1 MDSGVSGRIAR
12 DQSTTAQRSRQGSK
26 TAAGRKRSP
35 RERAD
40 LDGENGVVAWVDTA
54 SPTSQHRRP
63 TCDVRR
69 HCRPDRV
76 SREYTE
82 SPRMWFPDRQE
93 PLSRPI
99 MQFAQALLET
109 IGTKRPSSISITTVV
124 TVSGSSGNFNE
135 KAS

>member
-1 MDSGVSGRIAR
+1 MDSGVSGGIAR
-12 DQSTTAQRSRQGSK
+12 DRSTTAQRSRQGSK

-54 SPTSQHRRP
+54 SPTSKHRRP

-69 HCRPDRV
+69 HCRPNGV

-82 SPRMWFPDRQE
+82 SARMWFPYRQE
-93 PLSRPI
+93 PLSHPI
-99 MQFAQALLET
+99 VRVVQSLLET
-109 IGTKRPSSISITTVV
+109 IGIKRPSSISITTVV
-124 TVSGSSGNFNE
+124 TVSGSSGSFNE